1 MTTTNGISNAQSP
14 FNPTSTTSDLA
25 QGSLGKEDFLK
36 LLVAQLSHQD
46 PTAPTDPG
54 EFVAQLSQF
63 SSLEQLANIKSGM
76 DLLAITQTAGTS
88 AQMVSFIGKDVSYDG
103 GQINWS
109 ADSKP
114 VELKMTL
121 GGNAASVEQ
130 RIVDERGTVIEK
142 RDLGPMTEG
151 SHTLNFDGKK
161 ADGTPLPPGTYNIE
175 LTAKDAN
182 GKTTDATLRGE
193 GLVSAVTF
201 EAGYPQLVLADGRVL
216 GLGQVLQ
223 VLGADDPVPAVV
235 PPGLDP
241 NDRVMDPDP
250 THTDDANVFP

>member
-1 MTTTNGISNAQSP
+1 MTTTTGINAQAP
-14 FNPTSTTSDLA
+14 YNPTSNAGDIG
-25 QGSLGKEDFLK
+25 QGGLGKEDFLK

-88 AQMVSFIGKDVSYDG
+88 AQMVSFIGKEVSFDG
-103 GQINWS
+103 GQVNWS

-114 VELKMTL
+114 VAMDLTL
-121 GGNAASVEQ
+121 DGAAASVEQ
-130 RIVDERGTVIEK
+130 RIVDERGNVVDK
-142 RDLGPMTEG
+142 RDLGALAAG
-151 SHTLNFDGKK
+151 SHALTFDGKK
-161 ADGTPLPPGTYNIE
+161 ADGTALPPGTYHIE
-175 LTAKDAN
+175 LTAKDSA
-182 GKTTDATLRGE
+182 GKSTEVSLRGK
-193 GLVSAVTF
+193 GTVTAVTF

-223 VLGADDPVPAVV
+223 VLTATPVTT
-235 PPGLDP
+235 PPGDTTDPGDATLD
-241 NDRVMDPDP
+241 VDP
-250 THTDDANVFP
+250 TTTDDANTFP